1 MIPSFLAILLLDYF
15 GVNTKIVNMKKRY
28 LHELIKQL
36 AFSDHKMA
44 FVSGPRQCGKTTL
57 GHMLARERDISE
69 YYNWDNIEFRR
80 LWAKSPQSI
89 IPETSKS
96 PLIILDEIHKDR
108 TWKRTLKGIYD
119 TLKFNESPCD
129 LFVTGSSRLNV
140 YRRGSDSLLGR
151 YYHFRLAP
159 FSLREME
166 TANPLSPDETLEHLK
181 NHSHRSNTSRSKNLK
196 SLLKFGPFP
205 EPLLKQN
212 VSKWR
217 LWRKNRHEM
226 IIREDLRD
234 IGRSSDLGKIE
245 MLASILPEKIGSPL
259 SINSLRLDIEVAHQ
273 TLQRWLGWLKELYFL
288 FEIKPWSKKI
298 TRSIKK
304 EGKIYLWDFSEI
316 DNDAAKFENLVAMH
330 LKKSCDYWNDSGEGD
345 FALYYLR
352 NKEKQEIDFL
362 IVKDGKPWLPVE
374 VKLSDVTLSKNW
386 AKFLPLIGCK
396 FALQVVNKPYW
407 KKHEYDDTEIL
418 IADAAEVFQYFV

>member
-1 MIPSFLAILLLDYF
+1 
-15 GVNTKIVNMKKRY
+15 MKKRY
-28 LHELIKQL
+28 LHELIKQF
-36 AFSDHKMA
+36 AFQDHKMA

-57 GHMLARERDISE
+57 GHMLARERGFSQ

-80 LWAKSPQSI
+80 KWTKSPESI
-89 IPETSKS
+89 IPQESKQ
-96 PLIILDEIHKDR
+96 PLVILDEIHKDR

-119 TLKFNESPCD
+119 TLKFNDTPCD
-129 LFVTGSSRLNV
+129 IFVTGSSRLNV

-166 TANPLSPDETLEHLK
+166 TAKPLSPDETLEHLK
-181 NHSHRSNTSRSKNLK
+181 NHTHRSSKLRSNNLK

-205 EPLLKQN
+205 EPLLKQD

-259 SINSLRLDIEVAHQ
+259 SINSLRSDIEVAHQ
-273 TLQRWLGWLKELYFL
+273 TLQRWIGWLKELYFL

-298 TRSIKK
+298 SRSIKK
-304 EGKIYLWDFSEI
+304 EGKVYLWDFSEI
-316 DNDAAKFENLVAMH
+316 ENEAARFENLVAMH
-330 LKKSCDYWNDSGEGD
+330 LKKACDYWNDSGQGD
-345 FALYYLR
+345 FSLFYLR

-362 IVKDGKPWLPVE
+362 VVRDGKPWLPVE
-374 VKLSDVTLSKNW
+374 VKMSDVSPSKNW
-386 AKFLPLIGCK
+386 DKFLPLIGCT
-396 FALQVVNKPYW
+396 FGLQIVNKLHW
-407 KKHEYDDTEIL
+407 KRHKREDSEIL
-418 IADAAEVFQYFV
+418 VGDGAEILQYFI

>member
-1 MIPSFLAILLLDYF
+1 LNIFYAEKILDYF
-15 GVNTKIVNMKKRY
+15 VVNAKIVRMKRRY
-28 LHELIKQL
+28 LHELIKQF
-36 AFSDHKMA
+36 AFNDHKMA

-57 GHMLARERDISE
+57 GHMLAREREISE
-69 YYNWDNIEFRR
+69 YYNWDNIQFRR
-80 LWAKSPQSI
+80 QWTKSPESI
-89 IPETSKS
+89 IPEASKL
-96 PLIILDEIHKDR
+96 PLVILDEIHKDR

-119 TLKFNESPCD
+119 TIKFNETPCD
-129 LFVTGSSRLNV
+129 IFVTGSSRLNV

-166 TANPLSPDETLEHLK
+166 TAKPLSPDETLEHLK
-181 NHSHRSNTSRSKNLK
+181 NHTHRSSASRSTNIK

-205 EPLLKQN
+205 EPLFRQE

-259 SINSLRLDIEVAHQ
+259 SINSLRSDIEVAHQ
-273 TLQRWLGWLKELYFL
+273 TLQRWIGWLKELYFL

-316 DNDAAKFENLVAMH
+316 ENEAVKFENLVAMH
-330 LKKSCDYWNDSGEGD
+330 LKKTCDYWNDSGQGD

-352 NKEKQEIDFL
+352 NKEKEEVDFL
-362 IVKDGKPWLPVE
+362 IIRDGKAWLPVE
-374 VKLSDVTLSKNW
+374 VKVSDTTPSRNW
-386 AKFLPLIGCK
+386 EKFLPLIGCEL
-396 FALQVVNKPYW
+396 ALQVVNKSFW
-407 KKHEYDDTEIL
+407 KRYKREDSEIL
-418 IADAAEVFQYFV
+418 VGDAAEILQFFI